1 MTDWHK
7 LALCQLKNPWPLLS
21 GNFRSKGQWKRLSCG
36 RPPVWECVA
45 QPCSQSRRNPWG
57 ALTFPEAVCVSTA
70 ALCVCTCGRLTFSL
84 RSKGHVSCV
93 KPRSHFTVVFNTQK
107 NLMGI
112 LYLLVLSEKKT
123 LQVNKRQAKMGLL
136 VRAHQEESVKNQLK
150 NKTHVA
156 FRRLKK
162 IWLMRRQQN
171 RVDDNDLVSGRLP
184 SC

>member
-1 MTDWHK
+1 
-7 LALCQLKNPWPLLS
+7 
-21 GNFRSKGQWKRLSCG
+21 
-36 RPPVWECVA
+36 
-45 QPCSQSRRNPWG
+45 
-57 ALTFPEAVCVSTA
+57 VSTA

-162 IWLMRRQQN
+162 I
-171 RVDDNDLVSGRLP
+171 
-184 SC
+184 

>member
-1 MTDWHK
+1 
-7 LALCQLKNPWPLLS
+7 
-21 GNFRSKGQWKRLSCG
+21 
-36 RPPVWECVA
+36 
-45 QPCSQSRRNPWG
+45 
-57 ALTFPEAVCVSTA
+57 
-70 ALCVCTCGRLTFSL
+70 
-84 RSKGHVSCV
+84 
-93 KPRSHFTVVFNTQK
+93 
-107 NLMGI
+107 
-112 LYLLVLSEKKT
+112 
-123 LQVNKRQAKMGLL
+123 L